1 MKKQKIEK
9 SISNLLKNI
18 SHPTRI
24 RILFAI
30 GSGEA
35 CVCHLEAMLGYRQA
49 YISQHL
55 MELRKAGLLSTLRD
69 GRFIYYRLR
78 NRQVLDIILV
88 TGIVAG
94 IPQIELDKLSSSNKI
109 PNCCCPKCSQELSL
123 SIICEDENSI

>member
-1 MKKQKIEK
+1 MNENKIET

-18 SHPTRI
+18 SHPTRL

-35 CVCHLEAMLGYRQA
+35 CVCHLETVLGYRQA

-55 MELRKAGLLSTLRD
+55 MELRKAEILTTSRN

-78 NRQVLDIILV
+78 DVQVLDIIK
-88 TGIVAG
+88 TAGTVAG
-94 IPQIELDKLSSSNKI
+94 ISEKELDQLSTPKI
-109 PNCCCPKCSQELSL
+109 ISNCCCPKCTQQYNL
-123 SIICEDENSI
+123 SIESEDEISS